1 MIHFL
6 NITHEL
12 KWWIC
17 SILWYWYP
25 HVNMFR
31 YARLRTTSVYVS
43 AGFLDNVIS
52 RGFYQKWHTEVLLQ
66 LLKEREVALHP
77 IPISF
82 SNPIFR
88 ADRLH
93 RHCASAEI
101 GSRCSDGEVNIQ
113 DITTNTNLIVL
124 FRLKCISKIPILI
137 RFQTTYKYGL
147 DWVCKNYG
155 FCTVSA
161 VQTTKN

>member
-1 MIHFL
+1 MSTL
-6 NITHEL
+6 
-12 KWWIC
+12 
-17 SILWYWYP
+17 
-25 HVNMFR
+25 
-31 YARLRTTSVYVS
+31 RLRTTSVYIS
-43 AGFLDNVIS
+43 AGNVIS
-52 RGFYQKWHTEVLLQ
+52 RCFYQKLHTVQ
-66 LLKEREVALHP
+66 LFQFLKEREVALHP

-93 RHCASAEI
+93 RHCASAGI
-101 GSRCSDGEVNIQ
+101 GSVCSDGEVNIQ
-113 DITTNTNLIVL
+113 DITTNINLIVL

-137 RFQTTYKYGL
+137 RFQTTYKHGL

-155 FCTVSA
+155 FRPVLA